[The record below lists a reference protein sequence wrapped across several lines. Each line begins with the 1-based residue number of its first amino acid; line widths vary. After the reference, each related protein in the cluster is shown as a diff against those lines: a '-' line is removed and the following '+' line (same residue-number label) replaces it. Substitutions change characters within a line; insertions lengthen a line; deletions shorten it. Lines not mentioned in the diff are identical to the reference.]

1 MLGNIIYKGH
11 SAFVQTK
18 IQLEVFFDE
27 SVIDPSGKKGTRRPC
42 DPPITAAL
50 SKRVS
55 ERSFPKFASAA
66 TSECYTVSSAVAPPS
81 NSTKWCKQIRRLSD
95 KRRPFGFQAAADID
109 VLQKGGIDTTLLENQ
124 RRVKDKELRWVE
136 SLKTT
141 DAIQAVFNVGYSLQ
155 ATAAIQNRRV
165 SLAQWSAHS

>member
-27 SVIDPSGKKGTRRPC
+27 SVIDPSGKRDAKTC

-55 ERSFPKFASAA
+55 ARSFPKFASAA
-66 TSECYTVSSAVAPPS
+66 TSECYTVSSAVAPPELYKMVQADPS
-81 NSTKWCKQIRRLSD
+81 LIGQTK
-95 KRRPFGFQAAADID
+95 
-109 VLQKGGIDTTLLENQ
+109 
-124 RRVKDKELRWVE
+124 
-136 SLKTT
+136 
-141 DAIQAVFNVGYSLQ
+141 AV
-155 ATAAIQNRRV
+155 
-165 SLAQWSAHS
+165 